1 MTRATSPRVVVSGL
15 GVVSPYGAGVKS
27 LWTGLSAGAC
37 AIRPVTA
44 IETEGLRSRVAAE
57 VPAEVLDGLGVSR
70 RRSRADRLAL
80 AAAAEALA
88 DAGLDG
94 RDRRQAACLVGAV
107 GGGMHEAEAWYWDE
121 VRSGRPAPLRQSR
134 LGACH
139 SRIRPAR
146 GVARL
151 GTVGSGSG

>member
-1 MTRATSPRVVVSGL
+1 MTRAASPRVVVSGL

-57 VPAEVLDGLGVSR
+57 VPAEVLVGLGASR

-80 AAAAEALA
+80 AAAAEAMA
-88 DAGLDG
+88 DAGLERTG
-94 RDRRQAACLVGAV
+94 SAPGGLPRR
-107 GGGMHEAEAWYWDE
+107 GGGRRH
-121 VRSGRPAPLRQSR
+121 
-134 LGACH
+134 
-139 SRIRPAR
+139 AR
-146 GVARL
+146 GRGVVL
-151 GTVGSGSG
+151 G